1 MGQGIKEGPGE
12 KIKMARV
19 KSYLIMEDITH
30 YESRSG
36 GLSCTSREVFDF
48 VTDIR
53 NFEQFITGGTINNW
67 QSGRDTCSFSVSMV
81 GTISVRIGKKEPYNK
96 VIFNGDALKKNDF
109 SLILNISDSINSTA
123 IIKVLLEAELSP
135 MLKMV
140 ANKPIIQFLEI
151 LIREMENFRGW
162 RNVIK

>member
-1 MGQGIKEGPGE
+1 MDDL
-12 KIKMARV
+12 
-19 KSYLIMEDITH
+19 SH

-36 GLSCTSREVFDF
+36 SLSCTSKEVFDF

-53 NFEQFITGGTINNW
+53 NFEQFIPDGTISNW
-67 QSGRDTCSFSVSMV
+67 QSGKDACSFSVSMI
-81 GTISVRIGKKEPYNK
+81 GTVSVRITKKEPNNN

-109 SLILNISDSINSTA
+109 SLVLNISDGSNNTA
-123 IIKVLLEAELSP
+123 DVKVFLEAELNP

-151 LIREMENFRGW
+151 LIREMENFKGW
-162 RNVIK
+162 KNTIK